1 MTVENKGSAEA
12 KGRAETKETKEPKN
26 VVSLSAVTITS
37 NPPGADILINGAS
50 IGKKTPATLN
60 LPTGKDVSIRLKL
73 SGYADFK
80 KGLSINQETITFD
93 APLRKVKTDS
103 GAGKGSGKG
112 SGTQKACDTCLERPD

>member
-1 MTVENKGSAEA
+1 MTVENKGSADS
-12 KGRAETKETKEPKN
+12 KGSAEQTEPKQPTN

-50 IGKKTPATLN
+50 IGKKTPSTLN

-73 SGYADFK
+73 SGYADYK
-80 KGLSINQETITFD
+80 KGLAINAETITFD

-112 SGTQKACDTCLERPD
+112 SGTQKPCDTCLLRPD